1 MKRSMEPLFDLWRAT
16 SLNKIKIQTKGLNI
30 PLAHDNKDLYK
41 TMMHPCIWVCVDI
54 KLVPLIFLNFHA
66 QLVTKM

>member
-1 MKRSMEPLFDLWRAT
+1 MTTRSYKQ
-16 SLNKIKIQTKGLNI
+16 NKNSNKGLNI

-41 TMMHPCIWVCVDI
+41 TLMHPCIGVCVDI

-66 QLVTKM
+66 QLVIKI

>member
-1 MKRSMEPLFDLWRAT
+1 MEQ
-16 SLNKIKIQTKGLNI
+16 NKNSNKGLNF
-30 PLAHDNKDLYK
+30 PLAHNNNKYSLEAR
-41 TMMHPCIWVCVDI
+41 MHPCIRVCVDI